1 VHDRVAPHSPELA
14 GVVERLLD
22 DPHALNVTDSLRS
35 PETHERVLATV
46 EQLARGDALAPHEGQ
61 LAPFLAAH
69 PGRGP
74 LFEPVPPH
82 VNKVLGPGGVE
93 HRRLE
98 GYIEAM
104 KAGDPALRVG
114 GRPSALELAEVRD
127 YARRLIEE
135 VKPVVD
141 RELMG
146 IVEEIRASTDGPVG
160 YNSRPKDAAG
170 LLDKVGRMTAGRPG
184 APGRAD
190 YQVGDI
196 VDAVGARIT
205 VPDMGSLARTLV
217 AVARHFGVG
226 DGGRIVE
233 VDNMYAAPKAKNPA
247 YRVIPLVIG
256 VEVGGRHYAF
266 ELQLTTL
273 RASVAADIEHNSLYK
288 PYVAVS
294 AADAAA
300 VRRAL
305 NEAAALDQ
313 LEGGG

>member
-1 VHDRVAPHSPELA
+1 MHDRVAPHSPELA
-14 GVVERLLD
+14 TVVEHLLD
-22 DPHALNVTDSLRS
+22 DPHPLNVTNSLRD
-35 PETHERVLATV
+35 PQLHERALATV
-46 EQLARGDALAPHEGQ
+46 EELARGDALAPHDGR
-61 LAPFLAAH
+61 LAPFLAEH

-74 LFEPVPPH
+74 LFEQVPPE
-82 VNKVLGPGGVE
+82 VNRVVDANGVE
-93 HRRLE
+93 HKRLDLYVE
-98 GYIEAM
+98 QL
-104 KAGDPALRVG
+104 KAADPALRVG
-114 GRPSALELAEVRD
+114 RHPSALDVAEVRD
-127 YARRLIEE
+127 YATRLVEE
-135 VKPVVD
+135 VKPAVD
-141 RELMG
+141 RELTA
-146 IVEEIRASTDGPVG
+146 IVEQIRGTTDGPVQ

-170 LLDKVGRMTAGRPG
+170 LLDKVDRMTAGRPG
-184 APGRAD
+184 APGRTD

-217 AVARHFGVG
+217 ALARHFGVG

-256 VEVGGRHYAF
+256 VEVGGRHYAI

-288 PYVAVS
+288 PYVALS
-294 AADAAA
+294 QADAAA
-300 VRRAL
+300 VRKAL